1 MSTCYVIDDEEH
13 AIDTIIGYIDKYPGL
28 NLIGSSISPL
38 QGIEDIRNAEQVDI
52 VFLDVDMPELSGMDV
67 ADIISSF
74 TSVIFTTAFPN
85 YALQAFEKN
94 GSDFLLKPISFE
106 RFVKSV
112 TKVQNLIKA
121 KSTLDNNTS
130 DNDQYFF
137 INPGVKGKMIQLNYS
152 DILYIEGL
160 KNYVVIYTTD
170 NKYITYLSMKEVE
183 KAIPQNRFIRIHKS
197 YIVSLNKIKSIDGN
211 NVIMSQNS
219 ELPIGISFK
228 DNFIDMVNTKTL
240 RSSRK

>member
-1 MSTCYVIDDEEH
+1 MNTCYVIDDEEH
-13 AIDTIIGYIDKYPGL
+13 AIDTIVGYINKHPGL
-28 NLIGSSISPL
+28 SLTGSSISPL
-38 QGIEDIRNAEQVDI
+38 QGIEDIRNAGQVDI

-112 TKVQNLIKA
+112 TKVQNLIQA
-121 KSTLDNNTS
+121 KSNS
-130 DNDQYFF
+130 DKTPEDDQYFF

-160 KNYVVIYTTD
+160 KNYVVIYTID

-183 KAIPQNRFIRIHKS
+183 KAIPHNRFIRIHKS
-197 YIVSLNKIKSIDGN
+197 FIVSLNKIKSIDGN
-211 NVIMSQNS
+211 NVILSQNS
-219 ELPIGISFK
+219 ELPIGTSFK
-228 DNFIDMVNTKTL
+228 DSFIDVINTKTL
-240 RSSRK
+240 RSYRK